1 MILLDTFSGL
11 DEHIKPITNGYTDVD
26 EITQENP
33 MKLEDRPEV
42 YTHSVDGND
51 NQITDNSD
59 RKTIDHKMMKKG
71 IYRIQKLGMI
81 TFLGCHSSCFLYLYL
96 NISFRR

>member
-11 DEHIKPITNGYTDVD
+11 DEHIKPITNGYTDED

-42 YTHSVDGND
+42 YTPTTHSVDGND
-51 NQITDNSD
+51 NQITENSD

-81 TFLGCHSSCFLYLYL
+81 TVKKSFLDVILHVSCIY
-96 NISFRR
+96 I

>member
-11 DEHIKPITNGYTDVD
+11 DEHIKPITNGYTDED

-42 YTHSVDGND
+42 YTPTTHSVDGND
-51 NQITDNSD
+51 NQITENSN
-59 RKTIDHKMMKKG
+59 RKIIDQKMIKGG
-71 IYRIQKLGMI
+71 IYRLQKLGMI
-81 TFLGCHSSCFLYLYL
+81 TLSYITTKMTFL
-96 NISFRR
+96 

>member
-1 MILLDTFSGL
+1 
-11 DEHIKPITNGYTDVD
+11 
-26 EITQENP
+26 

-81 TFLGCHSSCFLYLYL
+81 TVSWMSFFMFLVFIFEHF
-96 NISFRR
+96 IS

>member
-1 MILLDTFSGL
+1 M
-11 DEHIKPITNGYTDVD
+11 EPITNVYRNED
-26 EITQENP
+26 EITQETP
-33 MKLEDRPEV
+33 MKFEDRPEP
-42 YTHSVDGND
+42 YTPISHPVDGND

-81 TFLGCHSSCFLYLYL
+81 TILRVSCIYM
-96 NISFRR
+96 